1 MAVTARED
9 IMAGLLARL
18 KAYSRTPQGRRNI
31 ATARRAAADPRN
43 RAKARS
49 LLGRFRGGRR

>member
-1 MAVTARED
+1 
-9 IMAGLLARL
+9 MAGLLARL

-49 LLGRFRGGRR
+49 LLGRLRGGRR